1 MSANLFVCFFFSE
14 QWMCFPRFC
23 QWLSH
28 MTPSHMVTTTWRG
41 QSSKVMSS
49 TASVLASKNL
59 LFSVSAR
66 LIVLSL
72 SACFIVLTLSAH
84 FIVLSL
90 SAHFIVFSLSAR
102 FIVLCLSAYF
112 IVLSLSAHFIVL
124 SLSACVIVLSLSAR
138 FIVLCLSAR
147 FTVLAPSAVGNGVTF
162 PEKWLAIAHWVF
174 PVEMQFTSVHVTSG
188 HGGNG
193 VCRHG
198 AVTVYCD
205 LLGSPFKLLCS
216 DSEIIMSHRWSPQTV
231 LHLAAMFN
239 DVPLSSEELRFVLEK
254 IIRQFDDLD
263 LRDIPSLVY
272 QMLLLSEK
280 VRVRKC

>member
-1 MSANLFVCFFFSE
+1 MLHCPYSVGTLHCPFSVGTLH
-14 QWMCFPRFC
+14 C
-23 QWLSH
+23 
-28 MTPSHMVTTTWRG
+28 
-41 QSSKVMSS
+41 
-49 TASVLASKNL
+49 
-59 LFSVSAR
+59 LFSVGT
-66 LIVLSL
+66 LH
-72 SACFIVLTLSAH
+72 CPLSAH

-90 SAHFIVFSLSAR
+90 SAR
-102 FIVLCLSAYF
+102 F
-112 IVLSLSAHFIVL
+112 IVLSLSARF
-124 SLSACVIVLSLSAR
+124 IVLSLSAR

-162 PEKWLAIAHWVF
+162 PEKWLAIAQWVF
-174 PVEMQFTSVHVTSG
+174 PMEMQFTSVHVTSR

-280 VRVRKC
+280 VRVRKW